1 VEYERKDISQSI
13 RFLLFIK
20 RWNWGK
26 SQCYSEF
33 EVEFN
38 EQKFAQM
45 LHFVRKDLKLR

>member
-1 VEYERKDISQSI
+1 VECERKDISQFI
-13 RFLLFIK
+13 RFFLFIK
-20 RWNWGK
+20 SRNSGK

-33 EVEFN
+33 QVEFN